1 MGKRRGYPSYSSAK
15 EEFIEWASHKLIF
28 LLFNALVNYHTESR
42 SFLEVMAPKL
52 L

>member
-15 EEFIEWASHKLIF
+15 EECIEWDSHKLIF
-28 LLFNALVNYHTESR
+28 LLFNVLLNYRTELR